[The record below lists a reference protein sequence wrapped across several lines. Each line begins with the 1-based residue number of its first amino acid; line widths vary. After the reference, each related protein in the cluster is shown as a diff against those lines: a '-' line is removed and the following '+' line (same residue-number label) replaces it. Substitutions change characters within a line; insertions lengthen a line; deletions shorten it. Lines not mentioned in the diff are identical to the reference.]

1 MTSMKLKNTSSHTN
15 IDASSFLCHLNS
27 LTMISVNINNRSYF
41 VQQDTSILE
50 ACKLI
55 GIIIPRFCYHESL
68 SIAGNCR
75 MCLVEIENLPKPA
88 ASCLTLVAEDLSI
101 FLNTPVVKKA
111 RENIIEFLLL
121 NHPLDCPICDQGGEC
136 DLQDQ
141 VKIFGSSYSRFFFP
155 KRVVEDKN
163 IGPLIK
169 TIMTRCIHCTR
180 CVRFGSEIA
189 GVEKLGTLG
198 RGQNTEIGSYVKS
211 FFSSEISGNVIDLC
225 PVGALTSKPYAF
237 QSRPWEL
244 KSIESIDLTDGLG
257 SNIYVNFKG
266 LDIFR
271 ILPKS
276 NTNLNA
282 NIISDKI
289 RFSYDSLKKQRINN
303 FSFKFFDKNTS
314 TFIQKEADYKLILE
328 HIKSKIKKD
337 ILIIIN
343 EELSIETLLVLK
355 LYSNQKNKIK
365 VRKIRI
371 PNDTSNFHSN
381 PLNTVKDILV
391 KSIRNCFLI
400 SCNIRL
406 ENTILNSKIRIKNL
420 TEQTFVYGFNNKF
433 KSVFPVKFINFNIFS
448 VLNFISGKN
457 SLLCYTLYYFHNPL
471 ILFNSN
477 FFVFENINL
486 LKNLFLKINNS
497 SIVLDIKSFSNSIG
511 TDLLNIK
518 TLNTNDFTKSK
529 SINFYIGLEDSILL
543 RKKALKNLN
552 QNNIWLNSHK
562 SELAFKSNIIVP
574 IESDFEKQ
582 GSFIN
587 LEGRSQKA
595 FKIVKNAYA
604 KNINDVLECFL
615 KIDQKS
621 FYNESRFMNPEF
633 ENIKN
638 SFLFDSL
645 KVNFY
650 KSIELKYFYRNS
662 SFCNY
667 SFKSF
672 NEDFYVMNNFTKN
685 SNTMSQCS
693 RHLRKNS
700 TNF

>member
-1 MTSMKLKNTSSHTN
+1 MIELKNPKASACTDPSSY
-15 IDASSFLCHLNS
+15 FYQLNS
-27 LTMISVNINNRSYF
+27 LSMISVNINNRSYF

-141 VKIFGSSYSRFFFP
+141 VKNFGSSYSRFFFP
-155 KRVVEDKN
+155 KRGVEDKN
-163 IGPLIK
+163 VGPLIK

-180 CVRFGSEIA
+180 CVRFGAEIA

-198 RGQNTEIGSYVKS
+198 RGKSTEIGSYVKS

-257 SNIYVNFKG
+257 SNIYINFKG
-266 LDIFR
+266 SEIFR
-271 ILPKS
+271 VLPKNNS
-276 NTNLNA
+276 NLNA
-282 NIISDKI
+282 NIISDKT

-303 FSFKFFDKNTS
+303 FSFKFFDKNTL
-314 TFIQKEADYKLILE
+314 TFIQKKIDYKTILE
-328 HIKSKIKKD
+328 QIKSKIKGN

-355 LYSNQKNKIK
+355 FYSNKKNKITI
-365 VRKIRI
+365 RKIK
-371 PNDTSNFHSN
+371 NSNNTSNFYSN
-381 PLNTVKDILV
+381 PLNSIKDILT
-391 KSIRNCFLI
+391 KNTRNCFLI

-406 ENTILNSKIRIKNL
+406 ENTILNSKIRIKSL
-420 TEQTFVYGFNNKF
+420 TEQLSVYGFNNKF
-433 KSVFPVKFINFNIFS
+433 KSVFPIKFINFNIFS
-448 VLNFISGKN
+448 ILNFISGKN
-457 SLLCYTLYYFHNPL
+457 SSLSFILYYFHNPL
-471 ILFNSN
+471 ILLNSS
-477 FFVFENINL
+477 FFIFENINL
-486 LKNLFLKINNS
+486 IKLLFLKINSS
-497 SIVLDIKSFSNSIG
+497 SILLDIKSFSNSLG

-518 TLNTNDFTKSK
+518 TLNTKDFRKAK
-529 SINFYIGLEDSILL
+529 SINFCISLEDTTFL
-543 RKKALKNLN
+543 RKNILKNAD
-552 QNNIWLNSHK
+552 QNNIWLNSYK
-562 SELAFKSNIIVP
+562 SELAFKSNIIIP
-574 IESDFEKQ
+574 LESDFEKK

-595 FKIVKNAYA
+595 LKIIKNVRTE
-604 KNINDVLECFL
+604 NINNML
-615 KIDQKS
+615 KS
-621 FYNESRFMNPEF
+621 FFKSHQKNLINKYCFINSEF
-633 ENIKN
+633 ENIEN
-638 SFLFDSL
+638 NFLFDSL
-645 KVNFY
+645 KVNFI
-650 KSIELKYFYRNS
+650 KKIKLKFFCKNS
-662 SFCNY
+662 FFSNY
-667 SFKSF
+667 SFKNF
-672 NEDFYVMNNFTKN
+672 NEDFYITNNFTKN

-693 RHLRKNS
+693 RHLRKSS

>member
-1 MTSMKLKNTSSHTN
+1 MIPIKPKNTSFY
-15 IDASSFLCHLNS
+15 IDASSFLYQFNS

-257 SNIYVNFKG
+257 SNIYINFKG

-271 ILPKS
+271 ILPK
-276 NTNLNA
+276 NNVNLNA

-289 RFSYDSLKKQRINN
+289 RFSYDSLKKQRINT
-303 FSFKFFDKNTS
+303 FSFKFFDKKTS
-314 TFIQKEADYKLILE
+314 TFIQKKVDYKLILE
-328 HIKSKIKKD
+328 HIKSKIEKN

-355 LYSNQKNKIK
+355 FYFNKKNKITI
-365 VRKIRI
+365 RKIRTS
-371 PNDTSNFHSN
+371 NNTSNFYDN
-381 PLNTVKDILV
+381 PLNAVKTILE

-471 ILFNSN
+471 ILLNPNLFI
-477 FFVFENINL
+477 FENINL
-486 LKNLFLKINNS
+486 VKNLFLKINSS

-518 TLNTNDFTKSK
+518 TLNTNDFKMSK
-529 SINFYIGLEDSILL
+529 SVYFCIGLEDSILL
-543 RKKALKNLN
+543 RKKILKNSN

-562 SELAFKSNIIVP
+562 SELAFKSNVIIP

-582 GSFIN
+582 GTFIN

-595 FKIVKNAYA
+595 FKIIKNAST
-604 KNINDVLECFL
+604 KSINDVLEYFL
-615 KIDQKS
+615 KTDQKS
-621 FYNESRFMNPEF
+621 LSNKNRFMDPEF
-633 ENIKN
+633 ENVKN

-645 KVNFY
+645 KVNFIKNIEPNFFY
-650 KSIELKYFYRNS
+650 KNSFFY
-662 SFCNY
+662 NY

-672 NEDFYVMNNFTKN
+672 NEDFYIMNNFTKN

>member
-1 MTSMKLKNTSSHTN
+1 MIELKKPNASVCTDPSSY
-15 IDASSFLCHLNS
+15 FYQLNS
-27 LTMISVNINNRSYF
+27 LSMISVNINNRSYF

-155 KRVVEDKN
+155 KRGVEDKN
-163 IGPLIK
+163 VGPLIK

-180 CVRFGSEIA
+180 CVRFGAEIA
-189 GVEKLGTLG
+189 GIEKLGTLG
-198 RGQNTEIGSYVKS
+198 RGKSTEIGSYVKS

-257 SNIYVNFKG
+257 SNIYINFKG
-266 LDIFR
+266 SEIFR
-271 ILPKS
+271 VLPKNNS
-276 NTNLNA
+276 NLNA
-282 NIISDKI
+282 NIISDKT

-303 FSFKFFDKNTS
+303 FSFKFFDKNTL
-314 TFIQKEADYKLILE
+314 TFIQKKIDYKTILE
-328 HIKSKIKKD
+328 QIKSKIKGN

-355 LYSNQKNKIK
+355 FYSNKKNKITI
-365 VRKIRI
+365 RKIR
-371 PNDTSNFHSN
+371 NSNNTSNFYSN
-381 PLNTVKDILV
+381 PLNSIKDILT
-391 KSIRNCFLI
+391 KNIRNCFLI

-406 ENTILNSKIRIKNL
+406 ENTILNSKIRIKSL
-420 TEQTFVYGFNNKF
+420 TEQLSVYGFNNKF

-448 VLNFISGKN
+448 ILNFISGKN
-457 SLLCYTLYYFHNPL
+457 SALSSILYYFHNPL
-471 ILFNSN
+471 ILLNSS
-477 FFVFENINL
+477 FFIFEDINL
-486 LKNLFLKINNS
+486 IKLLFLTINS
-497 SIVLDIKSFSNSIG
+497 SSILLDIKSFSNSLG

-518 TLNTNDFTKSK
+518 TLNTKDFMKAK
-529 SINFYIGLEDSILL
+529 NINFCISLEDTTFL
-543 RKKALKNLN
+543 RKNIFKNAD
-552 QNNIWLNSHK
+552 QNNIWLNSYK
-562 SELAFKSNIIVP
+562 SELAFKSNIIIP
-574 IESDFEKQ
+574 LESDFEKK

-595 FKIVKNAYA
+595 
-604 KNINDVLECFL
+604 L
-615 KIDQKS
+615 KIIKNVRTESINNMLKS
-621 FYNESRFMNPEF
+621 FFKSNQKNLINEYCFINSEF
-633 ENIKN
+633 ENIEN
-638 SFLFDSL
+638 NFLFDSL
-645 KVNFY
+645 KVNFI
-650 KSIELKYFYRNS
+650 KKIRLKFFCKNS
-662 SFCNY
+662 FFSNY

-672 NEDFYVMNNFTKN
+672 NEDFYITNNFTKN

-693 RHLRKNS
+693 RHLRKSS